1 MINASGNS
9 QFAVLQIIT
18 HYSLPL
24 VHKYE
29 RVLKV
34 IVETAYLSDSE
45 LEKRVKS
52 LHKPT
57 LNQFTMS
64 ELLVNLFPTSESI
77 PEPIRIKKAIEQ
89 REYLIDGE
97 LKIWTGNLNPVLSP
111 VVVKEGIE
119 FKQQIIG
126 STPLLTTKE
135 SLEALDAAVKA
146 YDLGHGVWPTM
157 SVTERIEHV
166 EKFLAAMRTQ
176 RSEVVK
182 LLMWEI
188 GKTQKDSEKEFDRTC
203 DYIVDTIKAY
213 KDLDRNSAKLIEE
226 QGFMAQIRRVPI
238 GVSLCMGPYNYPLN
252 ETFTTLIPALI
263 MGNTVVFKPAK
274 YGVLLI
280 RPLIEA
286 FRDSFPAGVINII
299 YGRGRETVGALMET
313 GKIDVF
319 AFIGTNKGANELKKL
334 HPKSHRLKAILGLDA
349 KNPAIVLPDA
359 DIDNA
364 VSECILGSLSFNG
377 QRCTALKII
386 FVHKSILDVFLKKF
400 CDEVKKLKPGMP
412 WDSGVSLTPLP
423 EPGKVDFLRELVK
436 DAEQHGATVVNEDGG
451 QFSHTFFYPA
461 VLYPVNSKMR
471 IYAEEQFGPIVPI
484 VPFDEDDEAIEY
496 VLNSNY
502 GQQVSIFGMD
512 SKRIAKL
519 MDAFVNQVGRINL
532 NTQSQRGPDTFP
544 FNGRK
549 DSAEGTLS
557 VADALRV
564 FSIRT
569 IVATKSTEGNK
580 HIISNIIRNRESA
593 FLSTDYIF

>member
-1 MINASGNS
+1 MN
-9 QFAVLQIIT
+9 
-18 HYSLPL
+18 
-24 VHKYE
+24 
-29 RVLKV
+29 
-34 IVETAYLSDSE
+34 
-45 LEKRVKS
+45 
-52 LHKPT
+52 
-57 LNQFTMS
+57 
-64 ELLVNLFPTSESI
+64 ELLLNVFPEESGI
-77 PEPIRIKKAIEQ
+77 PEAFRIQDPIEQ

-97 LKIWTGNLNPVLSP
+97 MKRWDGNLNPVLSP
-111 VVVKEGIE
+111 VFIKDGESY
-119 FKQQIIG
+119 KQKIIG

-146 YDLGHGVWPTM
+146 YDLGHGEWPTR
-157 SVTERIEHV
+157 SVTQRIDHV
-166 EKFLAAMRTQ
+166 EKFLADMRKK
-176 RSEVVK
+176 RAEVVK

-213 KDLDRNSAKLIEE
+213 KDLDRNSAKLIED
-226 QGFMAQIRRVPI
+226 QGFMAQIRRVPL

-286 FRDSFPAGVINII
+286 FRDNFPPGVINII
-299 YGRGRETVGALMET
+299 YGRGRETVGALMES

-319 AFIGTNKGANELKKL
+319 AFIGTNKGANDLKKL

-359 DIDNA
+359 DLNVA
-364 VSECILGSLSFNG
+364 VSECITGSLSFNG

-386 FVHKSILDVFLKKF
+386 FVHKTILDGFVSRFNA
-400 CDEVKKLKPGMP
+400 EVEKLKPGMP
-412 WDSGVSLTPLP
+412 WDAGVGLTPLP
-423 EPGKVDFLRELVK
+423 EPGKVEYLVELVE
-436 DAEQHGATVVNEDGG
+436 DAKKHGAQVMNKNGG
-451 QFSHTFFYPA
+451 EHKHSFFYPA
-461 VLYPVNSKMR
+461 VLCPVNDKMR
-471 IYAEEQFGPIVPI
+471 LYYEEQFGPVVPI
-484 VPFDEDDEAIEY
+484 VPFENDEEAVQY
-496 VLNSNY
+496 VLNSNF
-502 GQQVSIFGMD
+502 GQQVSIFGQD
-512 SKRIAKL
+512 SKRVAHL
-519 MDAFVNQVGRINL
+519 MDEFVNQVGRINL

-569 IVATKSTEGNK
+569 LVATRQTEPNIQ
-580 HIISNIIRNRESA
+580 IISNIIRNRESA